1 MQQILSVAE
10 PHEPM
15 DRTTRSAP
23 AEINNDQLSD
33 GLLDPVVLATHISAI
48 CASDAG
54 DTEQNVSGASVT
66 VEAERVL
73 EDDISSSISIVVSR
87 AAAER
92 AAQILEASAVLIRTQ
107 LSRGDFVGDENVA
120 S

>member
-1 MQQILSVAE
+1 MQQLFSVAE

-15 DRTTRSAP
+15 EQTTP
-23 AEINNDQLSD
+23 AENNNDQLSD
-33 GLLDPVVLATHISAI
+33 GLIDPVVLAAHISAI

-54 DTEQNVSGASVT
+54 DTEQNAPCGSVT
-66 VEAERVL
+66 VEAESVF
-73 EDDISSSISIVVSR
+73 EGDISSSISIVVSR

-92 AAQILEASAVLIRTQ
+92 AAQILEASAVLLRTQ
-107 LSRGDFVGDENVA
+107 ISRGDFDGVGDENVA